1 MNKKTVHRLV
11 LHDGTEVIFDS
22 EAVEK
27 LYNALGWIDV
37 KPRIALYRSAKGLF
51 ACIFLG
57 QFKPKR
63 TIELYGELLKFTA
76 RNEGVDFKERL
87 IKTLAH
93 ELGHFYAFNYASG
106 STRRWCKVRVWGKRI
121 YDAMLLSALLGLG
134 SYCLIARNASPITS
148 CIFFLAWL
156 IAYLLVVLGASSII
170 ARHDERNAN
179 SFRDALMA
187 QHSQLLSE
195 CVRIR
200 ESAAEN
206 KNG

>member
-1 MNKKTVHRLV
+1 M

-106 STRRWCKVRVWGKRI
+106 STRRWCRARMWGRRI
-121 YDAMLLSALLGLG
+121 YDAMLLLALLGFG
-134 SYCLIARNASPITS
+134 SYYLIARNASPKEAYILLTAFATY
-148 CIFFLAWL
+148 ILAT
-156 IAYLLVVLGASSII
+156 YKVFSVI
-170 ARHDERNAN
+170 ARHDECNAN
-179 SFRDALMA
+179 SFRDMLMA